1 MQIGDFKTDELFS
14 FRAADT
20 LWGEKVRVF
29 VEFNDD
35 YDPYDTLVSYLE
47 VINER
52 LSRLAE
58 NRAAVAAVLIEDGIH
73 DRLRVSAEEL
83 SEKIKPDEVVV
94 YCDDGRDNVWTD
106 LFVKYGETSVQLTLS
121 PENTLESKGICS

>member
-14 FRAADT
+14 FRASDT
-20 LWGEKVRVF
+20 LWGEKVKVF

-52 LSRLAE
+52 LSLLSEQR
-58 NRAAVAAVLIEDGIH
+58 NAAVSALIEDGVH
-73 DRLRVSAEEL
+73 ERLGASAEEL
-83 SEKIKPDEVVV
+83 SEKITPDEVVV